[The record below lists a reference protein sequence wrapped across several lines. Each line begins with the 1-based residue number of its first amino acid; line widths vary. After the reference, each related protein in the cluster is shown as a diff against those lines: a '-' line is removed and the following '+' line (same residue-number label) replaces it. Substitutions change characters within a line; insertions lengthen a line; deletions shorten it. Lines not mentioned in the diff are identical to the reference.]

1 MSAAAELTP
10 DTEQHLRKRLA
21 ASQIRMSE
29 RHPFFGALLML
40 APVELTDTVPTAAT
54 DGRQLLFNPAFLQGL
69 STAELDGLVIH
80 ELLHCAF
87 LHVPRRRD
95 RDATLWNVACDIHIN
110 GLIRTLEG
118 LSLPKGGVE
127 DPKLAHLSVEEIYAA
142 LLQSGKVRKL
152 ALADLLDGTMDAAAA
167 EQLSAHWSDAMH
179 RAVAA
184 AQMHGFGAVPEA
196 ILRAVQET
204 HAPQLDWRSTLWR
217 HVVRT
222 PDDFA
227 GFDRRHVWQGLYVET
242 LEGETLEVDVCI
254 DTSGSV
260 TEEQLSRFL
269 AELRGIVRAYPV
281 VRCQLYYADAACAG
295 PFEVDADRP
304 FAVAAGGGGTDFRPF
319 FTASAESAENYQQ
332 RSGRTRL
339 AVYLTDG
346 HGTFPQP
353 APPREVLWVVTPGG
367 LESKHFPF
375 GIVVRMRETP

>member
-127 DPKLAHLSVEEIYAA
+127 DSKLAHLSVEEIYAA

-184 AQMHGFGAVPEA
+184 AQMHGFGSVPEA

-204 HAPQLDWRSTLWR
+204 HAPQLDWRSALWR

-227 GFDRRHVWQGLYVET
+227 GFDRRPHQTQSPHAVALQRRDRRRDRQIGLAGT
-242 LEGETLEVDVCI
+242 G
-254 DTSGSV
+254 
-260 TEEQLSRFL
+260 R
-269 AELRGIVRAYPV
+269 
-281 VRCQLYYADAACAG
+281 ADAKADVATLDIAQIKPLVGAARFDDHAARLRDHFLIVGFAFKPRQRGRRILQAQMHVGRRQKLVASGGVQIAKDFAG
-295 PFEVDADRP
+295 GVALALRAGDVEH
-304 FAVAAGGGGTDFRPF
+304 VAAIADFHAE
-319 FTASAESAENYQQ
+319 TALDQSQVFIK
-332 RSGRTRL
+332 L
-339 AVYLTDG
+339 
-346 HGTFPQP
+346 P
-353 APPREVLWVVTPGG
+353 A
-367 LESKHFPF
+367 
-375 GIVVRMRETP
+375 